1 MSASLPYHE
10 LQVTSHFSFLRGA
23 SSCEELFAAA
33 AHLGLPGLAVA
44 DRNSVAGLV
53 RAWEAAKVTGV
64 RAIMGCRLD
73 LKDGASLLVYPQD
86 RAAWSRLCRLL
97 TIGKRRGGKGA
108 CLLRFEDL
116 AEHADGLL
124 GVLLG
129 DEPDERLALDLAR
142 HRALFGDRGYAALT
156 RRFGPDERDRLDRVA
171 GLARAAR
178 VPTVATND
186 VLYHAEPRRVLQDV
200 VTAIR
205 EGCTVEA
212 LGRRRERSAGRWLK
226 PPEEMARLFEAWP
239 GAAERT
245 AEIAGRIAFDLSQIE
260 YQYPDEEADG
270 QSAAER
276 LRSVVEAAV
285 QRRYPP
291 QTHPEGA
298 PPKMRAL
305 IEREL
310 SLIAE
315 LSYEPYFLT
324 VHRIVEAARGELGVL
339 CQGRGSAANSAVCY
353 VLGVTA
359 IDPVENGGLLFERF
373 VSRER
378 GEPPDI
384 DIDFE
389 SERREEVIQWIYRT
403 YGLDHAA
410 LTATVVR
417 YRARGAIREVGKALG
432 LPEDVTGELA
442 RLTWAWDAEGVT
454 SDQARE
460 LGLDARDRRLAMTL
474 DLARALMGSPRHLS
488 QHPGGFV
495 LTRDPLND
503 LVPIE
508 PAAMADRQVIE
519 WDKDDIDALG
529 FMKVDV
535 LGLGMLGALRRF
547 FGLLEEKTGERLDL
561 DSVPKEDPAVYDMIC
576 EADTLG
582 TFQIES
588 RAQMAM
594 LPRMKPRSL
603 DDLTV
608 EVAVVRPGPIQGQMV
623 HPYLRRREG
632 LEAPHYPTPAFKEVL
647 EKTLGVP
654 LFQEQA
660 MAIAVKC
667 GGFTPGEADELRR
680 AMATFKQ
687 TGGVS
692 HFREKLI
699 RGMVDHGLTRDFAE
713 RTFSQLEGFG
723 SYGFPMSHAAS
734 FAIIAYI
741 SSWAKHHHPDAFLAS
756 LLNAQPM
763 GFYAPAQLVWCA
775 RRHGVEVRPPCV
787 NESRWDCTLEGP
799 AGPGGLRAVRLGLR
813 MASGLAEAEAA
824 RLVGARSLG
833 TDTVPYAGP
842 ADLTARAGLSRRALR
857 ALIEA
862 DAFAGCSMSRREAM
876 WAGLATEPDTPP
888 LLRLAEEGG
897 ADEREGEGEGGE
909 GFTPP
914 PAPPRREVVEDY
926 VATGLSLRAHPV
938 SFLRRALRRRHV
950 LTADEA
956 HAQRDR
962 SSVRVAGL
970 VLSRQRP
977 GSAKGVMFI
986 TLEDE
991 TGPVNVI
998 VWPSLFERYRRIVLT
1013 AGMIGVEGQLQREG
1027 AVRHVVAR
1035 RLVDLSGVLAR
1046 LGEEAGL
1053 TRFGRGD
1060 EARGGGGPDRRGL
1073 PQNGRLQPVTED
1085 YNRDFDHR
1093 TLLGEPDAA
1102 DAAAVPRVAVK
1113 ARNFR

>member
-1 MSASLPYHE
+1 MSTYCE

-23 SSCEELFAAA
+23 SSCEELFATAA
-33 AHLGLPGLAVA
+33 LLGLPALGVV

-53 RAWEAAKVTGV
+53 RAWEASKVTGV
-64 RAIMGCRLD
+64 RAVMGCRLD
-73 LKDGASLLVYPQD
+73 LDDGTGLLVYPQD
-86 RAAWSRLCRLL
+86 KPAWQRLCRLL
-97 TIGKRRGGKGA
+97 TIGKRRAGKGA
-108 CLLRFEDL
+108 CDLGWEDV
-116 AEHADGLL
+116 AEHAAGFQA
-124 GVLLG
+124 VLLQ
-129 DEPDERLALDLAR
+129 DEPGERMALDLAR
-142 HRALFGDRGYAALT
+142 LADVFGDRAHLALT
-156 RRFGPDERDRLDRVA
+156 RRFLPDEADRLARAA

-178 VPTVATND
+178 VRTLATND

-205 EGCTVEA
+205 EGCRMDQ
-212 LGRRRERSAGRWLK
+212 LGRRRERTAGRFLK
-226 PPEEMARLFEAWP
+226 PPEEMARLFADHPEAVEATEALV
-239 GAAERT
+239 AACPFSLS
-245 AEIAGRIAFDLSQIE
+245 EIT

-276 LRSVVEAAV
+276 LRAAVEAEIPN
-285 QRRYPP
+285 RYPFK
-291 QTHPEGA
+291 THPEGC
-298 PPKMRAL
+298 PPKVRDL

-310 SLIAE
+310 SLIGE

-324 VHRIVEAARGELGVL
+324 VHRIVQAARGMGIL

-353 VLGVTA
+353 VLGVTS
-359 IDPVENGGLLFERF
+359 IDPERGDLLFERF

-389 SERREEVIQWIYRT
+389 HERREEVIQWVYET
-403 YGLDHAA
+403 YGRDYAA

-432 LPEDVTGELA
+432 LPEDVTGELSK
-442 RLTWAWDAEGVT
+442 LTWMWDEDGVGDKQVAE
-454 SDQARE
+454 
-460 LGLDARDRRLAMTL
+460 LNLNARDGRLRMTL
-474 DLARALMGSPRHLS
+474 DLAKQLMGAPRHLS

-495 LTRDPLND
+495 LTKDPLID

-535 LGLGMLGALRRF
+535 LGLGMLGCLRRF
-547 FGLLEEKTGERLDL
+547 FDMLAEKTGERMDL
-561 DSVPKEDPAVYDMIC
+561 ASVPQDCEATYDMIC
-576 EADTLG
+576 AADTLG
-582 TFQIES
+582 VFQIES

-623 HPYLRRREG
+623 HPYLKRREG
-632 LEAPHYPTPAFKEVL
+632 LEKPEYPTEAFREVL
-647 EKTLGVP
+647 QNTLGIP

-660 MAIAVKC
+660 MAIAIRC

-680 AMATFKQ
+680 AMATFKY

-692 HFREKLI
+692 HFRDKLI
-699 RGMVDHGLTRDFAE
+699 AGMIAHGLSRDFAE
-713 RTFSQLEGFG
+713 RTFKQLEGFG

-734 FAIIAYI
+734 FAILAYV
-741 SSWAKHHHPDAFLAS
+741 SSWAKCRHPDVFCAS
-756 LLNAQPM
+756 LLNSQPM
-763 GFYAPAQLVWCA
+763 GFYAPAQIVWCA

-787 NESRWDCTLEGP
+787 NASRWDCTLEEE
-799 AGPGGLRAVRLGLR
+799 AGPNGYRVVRLGLR
-813 MASGLAEAEAA
+813 TISGLREADAA
-824 RLVGARSLG
+824 RLVGARVFG
-833 TDTVPYAGP
+833 DEHHPYVGP
-842 ADLTARAGLSRRALR
+842 EDAQLRAGLGARAIAKLV
-857 ALIEA
+857 EA
-862 DAFAGCSMSRREAM
+862 DAFAGLGTGRRDALWQAARLRDAPLPLFEAAAR
-876 WAGLATEPDTPP
+876 AGEGAVDEPAFSPPAMTPP
-888 LLRLAEEGG
+888 
-897 ADEREGEGEGGE
+897 
-909 GFTPP
+909 
-914 PAPPRREVVEDY
+914 REVVEDY
-926 VATGLSLRAHPV
+926 VAIGLSLKAHPLT
-938 SFLRRALRRRHV
+938 FLRRALRRKRV

-956 HAQRDR
+956 NALRDK
-962 SSVRVAGL
+962 SSVHVAGI

-1027 AVRHVVAR
+1027 EVRHVVAR

-1046 LGEEAGL
+1046 LGHEGGL
-1053 TRFGRGD
+1053 PTRFGRGD
-1060 EARGGGGPDRRGL
+1060 EARGGGGSDRRGL
-1073 PQNGRLQPVTED
+1073 PPGSGQRLQPVTED
-1085 YNRDFDHR
+1085 YNPDFEHR
-1093 TLLGEPDAA
+1093 TILGEPDAPQ
-1102 DAAAVPRVAVK
+1102 VRVK
-1113 ARNFR
+1113 SRNFR

>member
-1 MSASLPYHE
+1 MTYHE
-10 LQVTSHFSFLRGA
+10 LQTTSHFSFLRGA
-23 SSCEELFAAA
+23 SSCEELFATAA
-33 AHLGLPGLAVA
+33 LSGLPGLAIT

-53 RAWEAAKVTGV
+53 RAWEASKVTGV

-73 LKDGASLLVYPQD
+73 LTDAASVLVYPQD

-97 TIGKRRGGKGA
+97 TIGKRRGGKA
-108 CLLRFEDL
+108 NCALAWEDL

-129 DEPDERLALDLAR
+129 DAPGERMALDLAR
-142 HRALFGDRGYAALT
+142 HRSLFGERGYAALT
-156 RRFGPDERDRLDRVA
+156 RRFGANETERLDRVTD
-171 GLARAAR
+171 LARGAG

-186 VLYHAEPRRVLQDV
+186 VLCHAEPRRVLQDV

-205 EGCTVEA
+205 EGCTVDA

-226 PPEEMARLFEAWP
+226 PPEEMARLFERWP
-239 GAAERT
+239 GAAART
-245 AEIAGRIAFDLSQIE
+245 GELAGRIGFDLSQIE

-276 LRSVVEAAV
+276 LRGVVETALA
-285 QRRYPP
+285 RRYGDETPP
-291 QTHPEGA
+291 R
-298 PPKMRAL
+298 MRAL
-305 IEREL
+305 VEREL
-310 SLIAE
+310 SLIGE

-324 VHRIVEAARGELGVL
+324 VHRIVEAARNELGVM

-442 RLTWAWDAEGVT
+442 RLTWAWDADGVT
-454 SDQARE
+454 ERE
-460 LGLDARDRRLAMTL
+460 ALALNLDARDRRLRMTL
-474 DLARALMGSPRHLS
+474 DLARELMGAPRHLS

-495 LTRDPLND
+495 LTKDPLLD

-535 LGLGMLGALRRF
+535 LGLGMLGALKRF
-547 FGLLEEKTGERLDL
+547 FDLLEEKTGERLDL
-561 DSVPKEDPAVYDMIC
+561 GSVPKEDPAVYDMIC

-632 LEAPHYPTPAFKEVL
+632 LETPDYPTPAFKEVL

-660 MAIAVKC
+660 MAIAIKC
-667 GGFTPGEADELRR
+667 GGFTPGEADQLRR

-699 RGMVDHGLTRDFAE
+699 KGMIRHGLSRDFAE

-741 SSWAKHHHPDAFLAS
+741 SSWAKRHHPDAFLAS
-756 LLNAQPM
+756 LLGAQPM

-775 RRHGVEVRPPCV
+775 RRHGVEVRPADV
-787 NESRWDCTLEGP
+787 NHSRWDTTLEEP
-799 AGPGGLRAVRLGLR
+799 AGPPGLRAVRLGLR
-813 MASGLAEAEAA
+813 MAKGLHEADAARIVCARGDIPYEGPEDVQRRALVPGRAVA
-824 RLVGARSLG
+824 RLV
-833 TDTVPYAGP
+833 
-842 ADLTARAGLSRRALR
+842 
-857 ALIEA
+857 EA
-862 DAFAGCSMSRREAM
+862 DAFGSCGLDRRPAGWAAAALREAPLPLFEAADRA
-876 WAGLATEPDTPP
+876 AG
-888 LLRLAEEGG
+888 RLTAEVP
-897 ADEREGEGEGGE
+897 EGEDGSAYA
-909 GFTPP
+909 PP
-914 PAPPRREVVEDY
+914 PMTRGREVVEDY
-926 VATGLSLRAHPV
+926 LSTGLSLKDHPV
-938 SFLRRALRRRHV
+938 AFLRPALARKGCLTSEAAARA
-950 LTADEA
+950 
-956 HAQRDR
+956 RDR
-962 SSVRVAGL
+962 RFVRVAGI

-991 TGPVNVI
+991 AGPVNVI
-998 VWPSLFERYRRIVLT
+998 VWPSLFERHRRVVLT
-1013 AGMIGVEGQLQREG
+1013 AGMMGVEGQLQREG
-1027 AVRHVVAR
+1027 QVWHVVAR
-1035 RLVDLSGVLAR
+1035 RLLDLTGALRRIGGGDVGV
-1046 LGEEAGL
+1046 
-1053 TRFGRGD
+1053 RFGQGD
-1060 EARGGGGPDRRGL
+1060 KVHGGGGPDRRGL
-1073 PQNGRLQPVTED
+1073 PPGKDGRLQPVTED
-1085 YNRDFDHR
+1085 YNRDFDAR
-1093 TLLGEPDAA
+1093 TVLGEPDTPM
-1102 DAAAVPRVAVK
+1102 VKVK

>member
-1 MSASLPYHE
+1 MTYCE
-10 LQVTSHFSFLRGA
+10 LQATSHFSFLRGA
-23 SSCEELFAAA
+23 SSCEELFATA
-33 AHLGLPGLAVA
+33 AHLGLPALAVT

-53 RAWEAAKVTGV
+53 RAWEAGKVTGV
-64 RAIMGCRLD
+64 RAVMGCRLD
-73 LKDGASLLVYPQD
+73 LDGGPSVLVYPET
-86 RAAWSRLCRLL
+86 RAAWSGLCRLL
-97 TIGKRRGGKGA
+97 TIGKRRAGKGGCHLTWA
-108 CLLRFEDL
+108 DL
-116 AEHADGLL
+116 AEHSDGLL
-124 GVLLG
+124 CVRLG
-129 DEPDERLALDLAR
+129 DVPGEAMALDLAR
-142 HRALFGDRGYAALT
+142 LREAFGDRAYAAMT
-156 RRFGPDERDRLDRVA
+156 RRFTPNEAARLDAVA
-171 GLARAAR
+171 GIARAAR

-212 LGRRRERSAGRWLK
+212 LGRRRERTAGRWLK
-226 PPEEMARLFEAWP
+226 PPEEMARLFRDWP
-239 GAAERT
+239 GAAAR
-245 AEIAGRIAFDLSQIE
+245 AGELAGQARFDLSEIE
-260 YQYPDEEADG
+260 YQYPDQADEDG
-270 QSAAER
+270 RDAQAA
-276 LRSVVEAAV
+276 LAHAVEAALPE
-285 QRRYPP
+285 RYPGGVP
-291 QTHPEGA
+291 
-298 PPKMRAL
+298 MRVREL
-305 IEREL
+305 IDHEL
-310 SLIAE
+310 SLIGE
-315 LSYEPYFLT
+315 LSYAPYFLT
-324 VHRIVEAARGELGVL
+324 VNRIVRSARDMGIL

-353 VLGVTA
+353 VLGVTS
-359 IDPVENGGLLFERF
+359 IDPERGDLLFERF

-389 SERREEVIQWIYRT
+389 SERREEVIQWVYET
-403 YGLDHAA
+403 YGRDHAA

-432 LPEDVTGELA
+432 LSEDVTGELA
-442 RLTWAWDAEGVT
+442 RLTWAWDEQGVT
-454 SDQARE
+454 ERQAVE
-460 LGLDARDRRLAMTL
+460 LNLNARDRRLRMTL
-474 DLARALMGSPRHLS
+474 DLARELMGTPRHLS

-495 LTRDPLND
+495 LTRDALND

-535 LGLGMLGALRRF
+535 LGLGMLGAMRRF
-547 FGLLEEKTGERLDL
+547 FGFLEEKTGERMDL
-561 DSVPKEDPAVYDMIC
+561 AGIPQDQPDVYDMIC
-576 EADTLG
+576 AADTLG

-632 LEAPHYPTPAFKEVL
+632 LEPVEYPTEAFREVL
-647 EKTLGVP
+647 QNTLGIP

-660 MAIAVKC
+660 MAIAIRC
-667 GGFTPGEADELRR
+667 GGFTPGEADQLRR

-692 HFREKLI
+692 HFRDKLI
-699 RGMVDHGLTRDFAE
+699 EGMVAHGLTRDFAE

-734 FAIIAYI
+734 FAIIAYA
-741 SSWAKHHHPDAFLAS
+741 SSWAKCRHPDAFCAA

-763 GFYAPAQLVWCA
+763 GFYAPAQLVWDA
-775 RRHGVEVRPPCV
+775 RRHGVEVRPVDV
-787 NESRWDCTLEGP
+787 NRSRWDCTLEEP
-799 AGPGGLRAVRLGLR
+799 AGAKGCRAVRLGLR
-813 MASGLAEAEAA
+813 MAKGLHEGDAA
-824 RLVGARSLG
+824 RIVCARG
-833 TDTVPYAGP
+833 DTPYAGP
-842 ADLTARAGLSRRALR
+842 EDVQRRALVAGR
-857 ALIEA
+857 AVQRLVEA
-862 DAFAGCSMSRREAM
+862 DAFASCDLARRPAGWAAAALREAPLPLFEAADRR
-876 WAGLATEPDTPP
+876 AGALT
-888 LLRLAEEGG
+888 AEVPE
-897 ADEREGEGEGGE
+897 AA
-909 GFTPP
+909 FAP
-914 PAPPRREVVEDY
+914 PAMTRGREVVEDY
-926 VATGLSLRAHPV
+926 VSVGLSLKDHPLA
-938 SFLRRALRRRHV
+938 FLREALTRKRCVTAAV
-950 LTADEA
+950 LERS
-956 HAQRDR
+956 RDR
-962 SSVRVAGL
+962 ASLRVAGI

-977 GSAKGVMFI
+977 GSAKGVMFL

-998 VWPSLFERYRRIVLT
+998 VWPTLFERYRRVVLG

-1027 AVRHVVAR
+1027 QVCHLVAR
-1035 RLVDLSGVLAR
+1035 RLIDLTGALRRIGGREDGMPA
-1046 LGEEAGL
+1046 
-1053 TRFGRGD
+1053 RFGRGD

-1073 PQNGRLQPVTED
+1073 PPGSGERLLPKPTED

-1093 TLLGEPDAA
+1093 TILGETEGP
-1102 DAAAVPRVAVK
+1102 VVSVK

>member
-1 MSASLPYHE
+1 VTYCE
-10 LQVTSHFSFLRGA
+10 LQATSHFSFLRGA

-33 AHLGLPGLAVA
+33 ATLGLPALAVT

-53 RAWEAAKVTGV
+53 RAWQAGRVTGV
-64 RAIMGCRLD
+64 RAVMGCRLD
-73 LKDGASLLVYPQD
+73 LEDGTSLLAYPQD
-86 RAAWSRLCRLL
+86 RPAWSRLCRLL
-97 TIGKRRGGKGA
+97 TIGKRRGGKAA
-108 CLLRFEDL
+108 CLLRWEDL
-116 AEHADGLL
+116 AEHADGML

-129 DEPDERLALDLAR
+129 DAPGERLALRLAR
-142 HRALFGDRGYAALT
+142 HRELFGDQGYLALT
-156 RRFGPDERDRLDRVA
+156 RRFGPNEADRLDRAA

-178 VPTVATND
+178 VPTLATND

-226 PPEEMARLFEAWP
+226 PPEEMARLFERWP

-245 AEIAGRIAFDLSQIE
+245 AELAERARFDLSEIE
-260 YQYPDEEADG
+260 YQYPDEGAG
-270 QSAAER
+270 GLSAAER
-276 LRSVVEAAV
+276 LRAVVEEALA
-285 QRRYPP
+285 RRYP
-291 QTHPEGA
+291 EGCD
-298 PPKMRAL
+298 PRMRDL
-305 IEREL
+305 VEREL
-310 SLIAE
+310 GLIGE
-315 LSYEPYFLT
+315 LRYEPYFLT
-324 VHRIVEAARGELGVL
+324 VHRIVEAARNELGVL

-359 IDPVENGGLLFERF
+359 IDPVQNGGLLFERF

-389 SERREEVIQWIYRT
+389 SERREEVLQWIYET
-403 YGLDHAA
+403 YGRDHAA

-432 LPEDVTGELA
+432 LPEDVTGELS
-442 RLTWAWDAEGVT
+442 RLTWAWDEEGVT
-454 SDQARE
+454 EKQALE
-460 LGLDARDRRLAMTL
+460 LNLNARDRRLRMTL
-474 DLARALMGSPRHLS
+474 DLARELMGTPRHLS

-495 LTRDPLND
+495 LTRDPLMG

-508 PAAMADRQVIE
+508 PAAMRDRQVIE

-529 FMKVDV
+529 FMKVDC

-561 DSVPKEDPAVYDMIC
+561 DSVPKEDPSVYDMIC

-594 LPRMKPRSL
+594 LPRMRPRSL

-623 HPYLRRREG
+623 HPYLKRRQG
-632 LEAPHYPTPAFKEVL
+632 LEAPEYPTPAFREVL

-692 HFREKLI
+692 HFRKKLI
-699 RGMVDHGLTRDFAE
+699 EGMVAHGLTRDFAE

-741 SSWAKHHHPDAFLAS
+741 SSWAKRHHPDAFCAA

-763 GFYAPAQLVWCA
+763 GFYAPAQLVWDA
-775 RRHGVEVRPPCV
+775 RRHGVEVRPVDV
-787 NESRWDCTLEGP
+787 NASRWDCTLEEP
-799 AGPGGLRAVRLGLR
+799 AGRHGHRAVRLGLR
-813 MASGLAEAEAA
+813 MVKGLAEADAA
-824 RLVGARSLG
+824 RIVGAR
-833 TDTVPYAGP
+833 TDDPRVGPYAGP
-842 ADLTARAGLSRRALR
+842 EDLQRRALVR
-857 ALIEA
+857 GRTVLTLVEA
-862 DAFAGCSMSRREAM
+862 DAFGSCALKRREAG
-876 WAGLATEPDTPP
+876 WAAAALREAALP
-888 LLRLAEEGG
+888 LFEAADRAAGRLTAEVPE
-897 ADEREGEGEGGE
+897 AA
-909 GFTPP
+909 FSP
-914 PAPPRREVVEDY
+914 PAMNAGSEVVEDY
-926 VATGLSLRAHPV
+926 VSIGLSLKAHPV
-938 SFLRRALRRRHV
+938 SFLRAALLRKGCIAAAGLDRA
-950 LTADEA
+950 
-956 HAQRDR
+956 RDR
-962 SSVRVAGL
+962 ARLRAAGI

-986 TLEDE
+986 TIEDE
-991 TGPVNVI
+991 TGPINVI
-998 VWPSLFERYRRIVLT
+998 VWPSLFERHRRVVLG

-1027 AVRHVVAR
+1027 SVCHLVAH
-1035 RLVDLSGVLAR
+1035 RLIDLTGALHR
-1046 LGEEAGL
+1046 IGGREEGL
-1053 TRFGRGD
+1053 PTRFGRGD

-1073 PQNGRLQPVTED
+1073 PPGGGERLLPKPTED

-1093 TLLGEPDAA
+1093 TILAEPDGPVV
-1102 DAAAVPRVAVK
+1102 DVR

>member
-1 MSASLPYHE
+1 MTYCE
-10 LQVTSHFSFLRGA
+10 LQATSHFSFLRGA

-33 AHLGLPGLAVA
+33 AHLGLPALAVT

-53 RAWEAAKVTGV
+53 RAWQASKVTGV
-64 RAIMGCRLD
+64 RAVMGCRLD
-73 LKDGASLLVYPQD
+73 LDDGTGALAYPQD

-97 TIGKRRGGKGA
+97 TIGKRRGGKASCVLGW
-108 CLLRFEDL
+108 EDL
-116 AEHADGLL
+116 AEHAEGMAC
-124 GVLLG
+124 VLLG
-129 DEPDERLALDLAR
+129 DQPDERQALRLAR
-142 HRALFGDRGYAALT
+142 HRALFGDRGYAAMT
-156 RRFGPDERDRLDRVA
+156 RRFGPNEADRLDRVA
-171 GLARAAR
+171 GLARAAG
-178 VPTVATND
+178 VPTIATND

-212 LGRRRERSAGRWLK
+212 LGRRRERSAGRFLK
-226 PPEEMARLFEAWP
+226 PPEEMARLFERWP

-245 AEIAGRIAFDLSQIE
+245 AELAGRARFDLSSVE
-260 YQYPDEEADG
+260 YQYPDQSDEAGRGAQDALAHAVG
-270 QSAAER
+270 AA
-276 LRSVVEAAV
+276 LP
-285 QRRYPP
+285 RRYP
-291 QTHPEGA
+291 GGC
-298 PPKMRAL
+298 PPKVRAL
-305 IEREL
+305 IAREL
-310 SLIAE
+310 ALIGE
-315 LSYEPYFLT
+315 LDYAPYFLT
-324 VHRIVEAARGELGVL
+324 VDRIVRAARRLGVL

-353 VLGVTA
+353 VLGVTS
-359 IDPVENGGLLFERF
+359 IDPERGDLLFERF

-389 SERREEVIQWIYRT
+389 SGRREEVIQWVYET
-403 YGLDHAA
+403 YGRDNAA

-442 RLTWAWDAEGVT
+442 RLTWAWDEEGVT
-454 SDQARE
+454 ERQALE
-460 LGLDARDRRLAMTL
+460 LNLNARDRRLRMTL
-474 DLARALMGSPRHLS
+474 DLARELMGAPRHLS

-495 LTRDPLND
+495 LTRDPLLD

-508 PAAMADRQVIE
+508 PAAMKDRQVIE

-535 LGLGMLGALRRF
+535 LGLGMLGALRRYF
-547 FGLLEEKTGERLDL
+547 DLLEEKTGERLDL
-561 DSVPKEDPAVYDMIC
+561 ASVPQDCERTYDMIC

-594 LPRMKPRSL
+594 LPRMRPRSL

-632 LEAPHYPTPAFKEVL
+632 LEAPEYPTEAFREVL
-647 EKTLGVP
+647 QNTLGIP

-660 MAIAVKC
+660 MAIAIRC
-667 GGFTPGEADELRR
+667 GGFTPGEADQLRR

-692 HFREKLI
+692 HFRDKLI
-699 RGMVDHGLTRDFAE
+699 EGMVRHGLTRDFAE
-713 RTFSQLEGFG
+713 RTFKQLEGFG

-734 FAIIAYI
+734 FAILAYV
-741 SSWAKHHHPDAFLAS
+741 SSWAKCHHPDVFCAA

-763 GFYAPAQLVWCA
+763 GFYAPAQLVWDA
-775 RRHGVEVRPPCV
+775 RRHGVEVRPVDV
-787 NESRWDCTLEGP
+787 NHSRWDCTLEEVTDEARGY
-799 AGPGGLRAVRLGLR
+799 RAVRLGLR
-813 MASGLAEAEAA
+813 VAKGLREEDGA
-824 RLVGARSLG
+824 RLACARG
-833 TDTVPYAGP
+833 EAPYQGP
-842 ADLTARAGLSRRALR
+842 EDVQRRALIGGR
-857 ALIEA
+857 AIAKLVEA
-862 DAFAGCSMSRREAM
+862 DAFGSCDLGRRQAGWAAAVLREAPLPLFEAADRR
-876 WAGLATEPDTPP
+876 AGALTAEVPEPDF
-888 LLRLAEEGG
+888 A
-897 ADEREGEGEGGE
+897 
-909 GFTPP
+909 P
-914 PAPPRREVVEDY
+914 PAMTKGREVVEDY
-926 VATGLSLRAHPV
+926 VSTGLSLKAHPV
-938 SFLRRALRRRHV
+938 SFLRAALARRGCV
-950 LTADEA
+950 TATQSDHA
-956 HAQRDR
+956 HDR
-962 SSVRVAGL
+962 TRLRVAGI

-986 TLEDE
+986 TIEDE

-998 VWPSLFERYRRIVLT
+998 VWPSLFERHRRVVLG
-1013 AGMIGVEGQLQREG
+1013 AGMIGVEGQLQKEG
-1027 AVRHVVAR
+1027 SVCHLVAH
-1035 RLVDLSGVLAR
+1035 RLVDLTSALRRIGGREDGVP
-1046 LGEEAGL
+1046 

-1073 PQNGRLQPVTED
+1073 PPAQGERLLPKPTED

-1093 TLLGEPDAA
+1093 TILGEQDAP
-1102 DAAAVPRVAVK
+1102 VVRVK

>member
-1 MSASLPYHE
+1 MTYCE
-10 LQVTSHFSFLRGA
+10 LQSTSHFSFLRGA

-33 AHLGLPGLAVA
+33 ASIGLPALAVT

-53 RAWEAAKVTGV
+53 RAWQAGKITGV
-64 RAIMGCRLD
+64 RAVMGCRLD
-73 LKDGASLLVYPQD
+73 LIDGTGVLVYPQD
-86 RAAWSRLCRLL
+86 RPAWSRLCRLL
-97 TIGKRRGGKGA
+97 TIGKRKGGKA
-108 CLLRFEDL
+108 NCLLGWEDL
-116 AEHADGLL
+116 AEHADGML

-129 DEPDERLALDLAR
+129 DEPGERIALNLAR
-142 HRALFGDRGYAALT
+142 HRDLFGDRGYLGLT
-156 RRFGPDERDRLDRVA
+156 RRFGPNESERLDRIT

-178 VPTVATND
+178 VPTIATND

-212 LGRRRERSAGRWLK
+212 LGRRRERSAGRFLK
-226 PPEEMARLFEAWP
+226 PPEEMARLFKTWP

-245 AEIAGRIAFDLSQIE
+245 AELADRTRFDLSQIE
-260 YQYPDEEADG
+260 YQYPDEEAGG

-276 LRSVVEAAV
+276 LRDVVEAALES
-285 QRRYPP
+285 RYPP
-291 QTHPEGA
+291 KRYPSGC
-298 PPKMRAL
+298 PDKMRAL

-310 SLIAE
+310 GLIGE
-315 LSYEPYFLT
+315 LRYEPYFLT
-324 VHRIVEAARGELGVL
+324 VHRIVEAARGELDVM

-359 IDPVENGGLLFERF
+359 IDPIENGGLLFERF
-373 VSRER
+373 VSKER

-389 SERREEVIQWIYRT
+389 SERREDVLQWIYKT
-403 YGLDHAA
+403 YGRDNAA

-417 YRARGAIREVGKALG
+417 YRARGAIREVGKVLG
-432 LPEDVTGELA
+432 LPEDVTRELS
-442 RLTWAWDAEGVT
+442 RLTWAWDEEGVT
-454 SDQARE
+454 ERQVTQ
-460 LGLDARDRRLAMTL
+460 LNLNKRDRRLMMTL
-474 DLARALMGSPRHLS
+474 DLARELMGTPRHLS

-495 LTRDPLND
+495 LTKDPLID
-503 LVPIE
+503 LVPVE

-529 FMKVDV
+529 FMKVDC
-535 LGLGMLGALRRF
+535 LGLGMLGALKRF
-547 FGLLEEKTGERLDL
+547 FDLVEEKDGVRYDL
-561 DSVPKEDPAVYDMIC
+561 DTVPKEDPVVYDMIC

-588 RAQMAM
+588 RAQMSM
-594 LPRMKPRSL
+594 LPRMKPRCL

-632 LEAPHYPTPAFKEVL
+632 LEEPHYPTPAFEEVL
-647 EKTLGVP
+647 KTTLGVP

-692 HFREKLI
+692 YFREKLV
-699 RGMVDHGLTRDFAE
+699 RGMVEHGLSQDFAE
-713 RTFSQLEGFG
+713 RTFKQLEGFG

-741 SSWAKHHHPDAFLAS
+741 SSWAKYHHPDAFLAS
-756 LLNAQPM
+756 LINAQPM
-763 GFYAPAQLVWCA
+763 GFYAPAQLVWDA
-775 RRHGVEVRPPCV
+775 RRHGVEVRPVDV
-787 NESRWDCTLEGP
+787 NHSRWDCTLEEE
-799 AGPGGLRAVRLGLR
+799 AGPDGHRAVRLGLR
-813 MASGLAEAEAA
+813 MAKGLKEDAAA
-824 RLVGARSLG
+824 RIVGARSMNG
-833 TDTVPYAGP
+833 ETIPYRSP
-842 ADLTARAGLSRRALR
+842 EDLQRRALLAGR
-857 ALIEA
+857 MILTLVEA
-862 DAFAGCSMSRREAM
+862 DAFGSCDLSRRDAGWAAAALRSAPLPLFEA
-876 WAGLATEPDTPP
+876 AD
-888 LLRLAEEGG
+888 RSEGKLTNEVPE
-897 ADEREGEGEGGE
+897 AA
-909 GFTPP
+909 FSP
-914 PAPPRREVVEDY
+914 PAMNAGREVVEDY
-926 VATGLSLRAHPV
+926 VSIGLSLKAHPV
-938 SFLRRALRRRHV
+938 SFLRASLVRKGCV
-950 LTADEA
+950 TAAQSD
-956 HAQRDR
+956 HARDR
-962 SSVRVAGL
+962 SRLRVAGI

-986 TLEDE
+986 TIEDE

-998 VWPSLFERYRRIVLT
+998 VWPSLFERYRRIVLA
-1013 AGMIGVEGQLQREG
+1013 AGMMGVEGQLQREG
-1027 AVRHVVAR
+1027 KVCHLVAHRLLDLTGALR
-1035 RLVDLSGVLAR
+1035 RIGGREDGVP
-1046 LGEEAGL
+1046 

-1060 EARGGGGPDRRGL
+1060 EARGGGPDRRGL
-1073 PQNGRLQPVTED
+1073 PIGSGDRLLPKPTED
-1085 YNRDFDHR
+1085 YNRDFDHK
-1093 TLLGEPDAA
+1093 TILGEPDGP
-1102 DAAAVPRVAVK
+1102 VVTVK